1 MYNVMKI
8 FADGVE
14 RKRTL
19 WDLSREIESNDPETI
34 VEVVSKKKGRIWCG
48 HAKHLD
54 ADLRVDFLKH
64 CVQEIE
70 EDEYG
75 VTVIMR

>member
-1 MYNVMKI
+1 MYSVMKMC
-8 FADGVE
+8 ADGVE
-14 RKRTL
+14 RKKTL
-19 WDLSREIESNDPETI
+19 GFLAREIESNDPETI

-48 HAKHLD
+48 HARHLD
-54 ADLRVDFLKH
+54 ADLRDDFLKH